1 MRETGDAR
9 QVRLLLAGYGGV
21 GRALHAI
28 INERRQRIL
37 EHYGID
43 LIVTGIARSEQIARA
58 DDGLDAGKLTWQRGN
73 LMDELIW
80 ECPAD
85 VLVEVTP
92 TNLASG
98 GQPAVGHCRGAIK
111 RGLHVVTAN
120 KGPVVHA
127 WRDLKERA
135 EAAGVTLRAEATV
148 GAAVPVLNAAR
159 TAFAGDTITRIEGI
173 LNGTTNF
180 MLTRMATEGSD
191 FDQVLRE
198 AQELGYA
205 ETDPSG
211 DVDGHDA
218 AAKVVIMGNE
228 ILGLDLGLDDVETK
242 GIRSVTAEA
251 TEVALAHGY
260 RIKLIGEVAAD
271 GTARV
276 GPRLVRIGDTLDV
289 GGALNAVRFHRELGG
304 PVTHIGAGAGA
315 TETAAALLGDILD
328 VARGGIKSIQR
339 VPA

>member
-1 MRETGDAR
+1 MSDSPPTR
-9 QVRLLLAGYGGV
+9 VLLAGYGGV
-21 GRALHAI
+21 GRALHNI
-28 INERRQRIL
+28 IAERRQSIL
-37 EHYGID
+37 DRHGVD
-43 LIVTGIARSEQIARA
+43 LVVTGIARSDKIASS
-58 DDGLDAGKLTWQRGN
+58 DEGLQPGHVQWARGN

-127 WRDLKERA
+127 WNDLKERA
-135 EAAGVTLRAEATV
+135 EEAGVQLRAEATV
-148 GAAVPVLNAAR
+148 AAAVPVLNAAR

-228 ILGLDLGLDDVETK
+228 ILGLNLGLDDVDTQ
-242 GIRSVTAEA
+242 GIRGVTAEA
-251 TEVALAHGY
+251 SEVALAHGY
-260 RIKLIGEVAAD
+260 RIKLIGEVADD

-276 GPRLVRIGDTLDV
+276 GPRLVPVGDTLDV

-315 TETAAALLGDILD
+315 TETAAALLGDIID
-328 VARGGIKSIQR
+328 VARGGIKTRQA

>member
-1 MRETGDAR
+1 MTSDAKP
-9 QVRLLLAGYGGV
+9 VRILLAGYGGV
-21 GRALHAI
+21 GRALHGI
-28 INERRQRIL
+28 LHERRVDLKER
-37 EHYGID
+37 YGID
-43 LIVTGIARSEQIARA
+43 VTVTGVARSDRVARQ
-58 DDGLDAGKLTWQRGN
+58 DDGLVPGNLSWTRGH

-80 ECPAD
+80 DCPAEI
-85 VLVEVTP
+85 LVEVSP
-92 TNLASG
+92 TDLAAG
-98 GQPAVGHCRGAIK
+98 GQPAVGHCRAAIK

-127 WRDLKERA
+127 WNDLKARA
-135 EAAGVTLRAEATV
+135 KENGVYLGAEATV
-148 GAAVPVLNAAR
+148 AAAVPVLNAAHA
-159 TAFAGDTITRIEGI
+159 AFGGDTVTRIEGI

-228 ILGLDLGLDDVETK
+228 ILGLDLTLDDVDTT
-242 GIRSVTAEA
+242 GIRGVTAEA

-260 RIKLIGEVAAD
+260 RIKLIGEVSRD

-276 GPRLVRIGDTLDV
+276 GPRLVPIGDTLDV

-304 PVTHIGAGAGA
+304 PVTHVGAGAGA
-315 TETAAALLGDILD
+315 TETAAAILADI
-328 VARGGIKSIQR
+328 VAIANRMPVK
-339 VPA
+339 VVA

>member
-1 MRETGDAR
+1 MKT
-9 QVRLLLAGYGGV
+9 VRLLLAGYGGV
-21 GRALHAI
+21 GRALHQI
-28 INERRQRIL
+28 VHERRTQYQER
-37 EHYGID
+37 YGID
-43 LIVTGIARSEQIARA
+43 LVVTGIGRSDRVAS
-58 DDGLDAGKLTWQRGN
+58 DGEGLAPGHLDWQRGA
-73 LMDELIW
+73 LMDELLW

-85 VLVEVTP
+85 ILVEVTP
-92 TNLASG
+92 TDLAAD
-98 GQPAVGHCRGAIK
+98 GQPAVGHCKGAIK

-127 WRDLKERA
+127 WKDLQERA
-135 EAAGVTLRAEATV
+135 AEAGVKLGAEATV
-148 GAAVPVLNAAR
+148 AAAVPVLNAGR
-159 TAFAGDTITRIEGI
+159 QAFGGDTVTRIEGI

-218 AAKVVIMGNE
+218 AAKVVIMGNQL
-228 ILGLDLGLDDVETK
+228 LGLDLSLEDVETT

-260 RIKLIGEVAAD
+260 RIKLIGEVATD
-271 GTARV
+271 GKARV
-276 GPRLVRIGDTLDV
+276 GPRLVPFGDTLDV

-304 PVTHIGAGAGA
+304 PVTH
-315 TETAAALLGDILD
+315 TETAAALLADI
-328 VARGGIKSIQR
+328 VEIARDG
-339 VPA
+339 